1 MAMIRTVKELMTY
14 LDRMVGVP
22 FEEILSAIPS
32 INYKESTPQQR
43 KSLAGRIVETLLGE
57 KSNSR
62 MRADLRNLG
71 IEVKSIPLELRGP
84 TNGLLLNLTA
94 REPTAITSGQ
104 AVFDD
109 LSSSWRE
116 THLFEKL
123 RAVLWVPVMKH
134 DLERYQTWYIRQP
147 FVWMPSED
155 EELQLREDFEAIKAY
170 VCGVLQHVV
179 GKTDQMPEMDRHNG
193 LYLRLGTKA
202 KNATTR
208 KDFNLAGVGTFR
220 EKPRAWYLRTAL
232 TNKLIEQNVRL
243 RLTANDE
250 EASI

>member
-1 MAMIRTVKELMTY
+1 MIRTVKELMTY

-22 FEEILSAIPS
+22 FEEILSAVPS
-32 INYKESTPQQR
+32 INYEKSTPQQR
-43 KSLAGRIVETLLGE
+43 KSLAGRVVETLLGE
-57 KSNSR
+57 KANSR
-62 MRADLRNLG
+62 MRADLRSLG

-84 TNGLLLNLTA
+84 TNGVPLNLTA

-123 RAVLWVPVMKH
+123 RAVLWVPIMKH
-134 DLERYQTWYIRQP
+134 DLERYEGWYIRQP

-155 EELQLREDFEAIKAY
+155 EERQLREDFEGIKDY
-170 VCGVLQHVV
+170 VYGALKHGL
-179 GKTDQMPEMDRHNG
+179 GKPDQMPDMDRRNG

-202 KNATTR
+202 KDATTR

-220 EKPRAWYLRTAL
+220 EKPRAWYIRPAL
-232 TNKLIEQNVRL
+232 TNQLIAQNVRL
-243 RLTANDE
+243 RLDSIE
-250 EASI
+250 EASSS